1 MAILSK
7 GCKPDK
13 FEPYISLKLSFTN
26 IWGLCS
32 NFVECE
38 SFLESNFPDILAL
51 CETNVNDSIDS
62 GNFYVRG
69 YLPLI
74 WKDSM
79 IRIYGLAVYV
89 KEGLTIARDL
99 SQENSADSYLCF
111 RQALLHAVSC
121 FFFLNWSPS
130 FSLCTFFDSISSNM
144 VEVLLIN
151 PSANVSVFGDFKVPG
166 NDWLAYSGGTDR
178 PGKLCYNFSTSNDLT
193 WLIFFIGS
201 LTVTLKVLLF
211 WISFFLLMLV
221 FVLQQLSFHWEIL
234 IMLLPQF
241 PLIFQ

>member
-79 IRIYGLAVYV
+79 IRIYGPAVYV

-99 SQENSADSYLCF
+99 SQENSADSYVFDRLYFMQC
-111 RQALLHAVSC
+111 LI
-121 FFFLNWSPS
+121 S
-130 FSLCTFFDSISSNM
+130 FSSIDH
-144 VEVLLIN
+144 LLFHYAHFLIL
-151 PSANVSVFGDFKVPG
+151 FH
-166 NDWLAYSGGTDR
+166 
-178 PGKLCYNFSTSNDLT
+178 LT
-193 WLIFFIGS
+193 WWRFS
-201 LTVTLKVLLF
+201 WLTH
-211 WISFFLLMLV
+211 LLMCLSLETLRSLV
-221 FVLQQLSFHWEIL
+221 
-234 IMLLPQF
+234 MTG
-241 PLIFQ
+241 